1 MNDTEIIDL
10 YFKRDETAISQ
21 TDKKY
26 GNDLKGISYRIVRN
40 RSDSEE
46 CVNDTYLRVWR
57 NIPPER
63 PLKFFPYLAK
73 IVRNIS
79 LNRYEYIKANKRTA
93 DVIPLVLNELSYC
106 IPDKFSMDETIDE
119 RELIKIIDNFL
130 MSQSE
135 EKAVIFIQR
144 YFYLCSIKEI
154 AAENAI
160 SQSKAKMTLLRL
172 RQALKEQLTKEGI
185 EV

>member
-63 PLKFFPYLAK
+63 PLKFFP
-73 IVRNIS
+73 
-79 LNRYEYIKANKRTA
+79 
-93 DVIPLVLNELSYC
+93 
-106 IPDKFSMDETIDE
+106 
-119 RELIKIIDNFL
+119 
-130 MSQSE
+130 
-135 EKAVIFIQR
+135 
-144 YFYLCSIKEI
+144 
-154 AAENAI
+154 
-160 SQSKAKMTLLRL
+160 LRL
-172 RQALKEQLTKEGI
+172 RRLALRRSFLAIRKRNKLRAAIT
-185 EV
+185 